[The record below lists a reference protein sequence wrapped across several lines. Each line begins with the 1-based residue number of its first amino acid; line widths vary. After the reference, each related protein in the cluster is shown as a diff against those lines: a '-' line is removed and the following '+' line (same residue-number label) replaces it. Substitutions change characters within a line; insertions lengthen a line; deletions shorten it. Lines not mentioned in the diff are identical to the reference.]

1 MDILP
6 YLPGRPGSEIALLER
21 FLPSGVSGMAA
32 DFLQR
37 YAPQATWVLDPF
49 GSAPELAIEMA
60 RLGKNVLVA
69 VNNPILRFLLE
80 LAANPLSVADLQ
92 AALAELAAA
101 FKGEERLETH
111 IKSLYATRCRVCHQ
125 PVSAEAFIWERDQG
139 QPVAC
144 LYQCPCGARG
154 EFPVTEEDLA
164 HLARISAT
172 DAIHRARA
180 LERVAPLHDPARPLA
195 NQALACYLPRALYA
209 LFTLINR
216 LERLKVSPAR
226 HRAHLVLLLAACDE
240 GNTLWPYPVERPRPR
255 QLTTPPRFLE
265 KNIWLAMERTIQR
278 WTTTAPVAI
287 NSWSEG
293 NQPASS
299 SAKAGNLYYFEGP
312 LRQLAPALSLFP
324 PEAIVTV
331 LPRPN
336 QAFWTLS
343 VLWASWLWGQEAA
356 APLKTVLHR
365 RRYDWNWHATA
376 LYAALKHLP
385 EHLSHQAPFLAIL
398 AEPEP
403 SFLSAALLAGAAAGF
418 DLNGL
423 AMRTPQDPLQILWRK
438 RPLPQTQPKEVTHL
452 RLQDAIET
460 LLNQLGEPTS
470 YLRLHA
476 AALYT
481 LAVHHALRW
490 QENAI
495 PTLHATIQAAL
506 TRPTLIHY
514 SDSPNSE
521 TGLWGLKETPT
532 AQPLADRVEIAL
544 VSYLHKHP
552 GAHFKQIERFLYDEF
567 RGLSTPSLGLIRA
580 VLTSYAVETNGG
592 WSLRPEDAPAQRRAD
607 LEIAQSQLTSLGE
620 RLGFRIAFTSQP
632 WRVLRWQ
639 QAEGEDVYVY
649 HLLASAVI
657 GRIAYQNCAPALRCV
672 LVLPGGRASLLAY
685 KLERDPALRARLQGW
700 RVLKFRH
707 LRRLVELPQLTLER
721 WERELSNDPLEL
733 PEQMKL
739 F

>member
-1 MDILP
+1 MDVLA
-6 YLPGRPGSEIALLER
+6 YLPGQPGNESALLER
-21 FLPSGVSGMAA
+21 FLPPSVSGMAA

-37 YAPQATWVLDPF
+37 HAPQATWVLDPF

-60 RLGKNVLVA
+60 RLGKNVLIA

-92 AALAELAAA
+92 SALAELAATY
-101 FKGEERLETH
+101 KGEERLETH
-111 IKSLYATRCRVCHQ
+111 IKSLYATRCRVCQ
-125 PVSAEAFIWERDQG
+125 QSVSAEAFVWERDRG

-164 HLARISAT
+164 HLAKISTT

-180 LERVAPLHDPARPLA
+180 LERVAPLHDPARPFA
-195 NQALACYLPRALYA
+195 EQALGCYLPRAVYA

-216 LERLKVSPAR
+216 LERLTVTPAR
-226 HRAHLVLLLAACDE
+226 RRAHLVLLLAACDE
-240 GNTLWPYPVERPRPR
+240 GNTLWPYPAERLRPR

-265 KNIWLAMERTIQR
+265 KNIWLAMERIIQR
-278 WTTTAPVAI
+278 WTTAPPLAI
-287 NSWSEG
+287 HSWAAG
-293 NQPASS
+293 NQPSS
-299 SAKAGNLYYFEGP
+299 SSGQSGNLYYFEGP
-312 LRQLAPALSLFP
+312 LRQLAPALTLFP
-324 PEAIVTV
+324 PEAVVTV

-343 VLWASWLWGQEAA
+343 VLWASWLWGRETTAS
-356 APLKTVLHR
+356 LKMVLRR
-365 RRYDWNWHATA
+365 RRYDWNWHTTA
-376 LYAALKHLP
+376 LYAALRHLP
-385 EHLSHQAPFLAIL
+385 EHLSPQAPFLAIL

-403 SFLSAALLAGAAAGF
+403 SFLTAAVLAGAAAGF
-418 DLNGL
+418 DLTGL
-423 AMRTPQDPLQILWRK
+423 AMRSPQDPLQILWRK
-438 RPLPQTQPKEVTHL
+438 RPFPQTQPEEITHL
-452 RLQDAIET
+452 RLQEAIET
-460 LLNQLGEPTS
+460 LLNQLGEPTP

-481 LAVHHALRW
+481 LAAHHALRW
-490 QENAI
+490 QENAL
-495 PTLHATIQAAL
+495 PDLHATIQAAL

-514 SDSPNSE
+514 SDSLNIE

-552 GAHFKQIERFLYDEF
+552 GAHFKEIERFLYDEF

-580 VLTSYAVETNGG
+580 VLTSYAVETDGG

-607 LEIAQSQLTSLGE
+607 LEIVQSLLTTLGE
-620 RLGFRIAFTSQP
+620 HLGFYVEFTSHP
-632 WRVLRWQ
+632 WRILRWQ
-639 QAEGEDVYVY
+639 QADGKDVYVY
-649 HLLASAVI
+649 HLLASSVI
-657 GRIAYQNCAPALRCV
+657 GRMVYQSCAPAQRCV

-685 KLERDPALRARLQGW
+685 KLERDPSLRAHFEGW

-707 LRRLVELPQLTLER
+707 LRRLAELSQLTLER
-721 WERELSNDPLEL
+721 WERELSNDPLES